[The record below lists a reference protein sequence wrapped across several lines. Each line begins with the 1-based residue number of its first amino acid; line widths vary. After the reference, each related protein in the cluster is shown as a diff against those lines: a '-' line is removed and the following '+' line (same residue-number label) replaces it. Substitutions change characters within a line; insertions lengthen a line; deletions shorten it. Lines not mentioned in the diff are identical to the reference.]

1 MTPVVTPGRKIY
13 APGVKASH
21 HLPARK
27 EIKGRF
33 VEEDKALKLLERKKV
48 H

>member
-13 APGVKASH
+13 ARVKASH
-21 HLPARK
+21 HLPVRK